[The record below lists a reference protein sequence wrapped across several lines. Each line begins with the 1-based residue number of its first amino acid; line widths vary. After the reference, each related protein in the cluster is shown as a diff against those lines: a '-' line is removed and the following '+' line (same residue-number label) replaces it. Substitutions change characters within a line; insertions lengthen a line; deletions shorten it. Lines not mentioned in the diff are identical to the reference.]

1 MASSV
6 YLCENLNLNR
16 IKMITKNKYVT
27 VSYELRTEKDG
38 EVLEAAGAD
47 RPLEFI
53 CGQGQMLEYFE
64 MNLLDRKE
72 GERFDFRIPA
82 ANAYG
87 LVNED
92 MVVDL
97 PKDIFKEVE
106 AEEFQVGNVLPMM
119 DSLGRRLQG
128 RIVEIGEDEVRMD
141 FNHPLA
147 GKDLYFSGEVLGVRD
162 ATDEEL
168 EALRSHKCGGCHGC
182 GSDGGCGG
190 GEGSCGGCG
199 GHCN

>member
-6 YLCENLNLNR
+6 YLCGNLNLNR

-72 GERFDFRIPA
+72 GEQFDFRIPA